1 LQQEAPH
8 EGGIVFSIEQH
19 VYNSQVDRT
28 GRQTNESIVMMMQDC
43 SLASLKAQP
52 DLRDY
57 LKAHNIV
64 MMVGSRQVDIFRH
77 ARYPEKI
84 EVRTN
89 VYKVR
94 GAVSIRNTGLFDE
107 NERAVA
113 MCWGVAAF
121 VHLDTGKLAMIPK
134 EVTRLY
140 PPKQRYPMDYL
151 DRKIALPEGTPQS
164 FDPVPVRRADLDQF
178 GHLNNARAIR
188 IADEYTPEDRVCTRI
203 RAAYHR
209 QAKPGAV
216 LHPVVWNTPLAAA
229 AGTDAEPGTAS
240 PAVLADE
247 GAFAASDDSRMPVAT
262 SESGAEASRLI
273 TDHASLKTT
282 VALESADGEPYVIVE
297 FTY

>member
-1 LQQEAPH
+1 M
-8 EGGIVFSIEQH
+8 FSIEQH

-43 SLASLKAQP
+43 SLISLNAQP

-57 LKAHNIV
+57 LKAHNIA

-77 ARYPEKI
+77 ARYPEPI

-89 VYKVR
+89 VYKMR

-107 NERAVA
+107 NDHAVA

-134 EVTRLY
+134 EVTSLY

-151 DRKIALPEGTPQS
+151 DRKIALPQSTPQR

-188 IADEYTPEDRVCTRI
+188 IADEYTPEGRVCARI
-203 RAAYHR
+203 RSAYHR

-229 AGTDAEPGTAS
+229 AGTGTESVATS
-240 PAVLADE
+240 PAALEDE
-247 GAFAASDDSRMPVAT
+247 GAFAASDTGRMPTAT
-262 SESGAEASRLI
+262 SESGAEASRFI

-282 VALESADGEPYVIVE
+282 VALESADGEPYVVVE